1 MRVEA
6 ARFGPATAAPP
17 AARPLALGTP
27 MLPPADLEAA
37 LVALQHDARKNAS
50 SIAEDRSASAKADR
64 DQAIADAKKA
74 EEASKAAESRAGFWS
89 KFGGVAKVVATV
101 AAVVGGAAATV
112 FSAGTAAPA
121 AVALC
126 GLALSMSS
134 PYIGK
139 ACGKTAG
146 DVAAW
151 TGIAASLVGGG
162 WSALATTG
170 VKHTALA
177 VGTQATA
184 RLVEGG
190 ARATEGAA
198 TIAEKRAHAES
209 LDHGAESSLA
219 RAALKRTENELAE
232 VIELLREV
240 EASARRAIGTVH
252 NIVKEREHDRRAL
265 VQPRAFA

>member
-6 ARFGPATAAPP
+6 ARVSPTPLATPP
-17 AARPLALGTP
+17 ARPLGLGAP
-27 MLPPADLEAA
+27 LLPPADLDGA
-37 LVALQHDARKNAS
+37 LVALEHDARRNAA
-50 SIAEDRSASAKADR
+50 SIAEHRSASAKADR

-74 EEASKAAESRAGFWS
+74 EEAARSAESRAGFWG

-112 FSAGTAAPA
+112 FSAGSAAPA

-151 TGIAASLVGGG
+151 TGVAASLVGGG

-170 VKHTALA
+170 VKQTALA

-198 TIAEKRAHAES
+198 VIAEKRAHAES
-209 LDHGAESSLA
+209 LDHEAESALA

-232 VIELLREV
+232 VVELLREV
-240 EASARRAIGTVH
+240 EASARRAIATVQ
-252 NIVKEREHDRRAL
+252 NIVKERENDRLAL
-265 VQPRAFA
+265 LQPRAFA

>member
-1 MRVEA
+1 M
-6 ARFGPATAAPP
+6 
-17 AARPLALGTP
+17 
-27 MLPPADLEAA
+27 
-37 LVALQHDARKNAS
+37 
-50 SIAEDRSASAKADR
+50 
-64 DQAIADAKKA
+64 
-74 EEASKAAESRAGFWS
+74 
-89 KFGGVAKVVATV
+89 

-121 AVALC
+121 AIALLC

-162 WSALATTG
+162 LSALATTG

-184 RLVEGG
+184 RSWS
-190 ARATEGAA
+190 RAGPA
-198 TIAEKRAHAES
+198 
-209 LDHGAESSLA
+209 
-219 RAALKRTENELAE
+219 
-232 VIELLREV
+232 
-240 EASARRAIGTVH
+240 
-252 NIVKEREHDRRAL
+252 
-265 VQPRAFA
+265 